1 MADEM
6 NPNQPAET
14 TASPVAPV
22 VPGNAG
28 STGADTK
35 QEMLGL
41 IAQLEALLD
50 EYMVKKAPFH
60 LPLGLKEFLVKAAP
74 YLVIIGV
81 VIAVPALL
89 TAFGLSALFTPMAMM
104 GGYKLGMLA
113 WVGIVFSIGAMLLEA
128 FAIPGLF
135 KRTHKAWRLVFYA
148 SLVSLVGSLISLNF
162 VGGIIGAVI
171 GWYFLFQLKEF
182 YKN

>member
-1 MADEM
+1 MADETVQ
-6 NPNQPAET
+6 NQPAET
-14 TASPVAPV
+14 PTSSAPVAPE
-22 VPGNAG
+22 NTG
-28 STGADTK
+28 STNSDTK
-35 QEMLGL
+35 QEVLGL
-41 IAQLEALLD
+41 IAQLEAFLD
-50 EYMVKKAPFH
+50 EYMVKKAPFQI
-60 LPLGLKEFLVKAAP
+60 PMGGKEFLAKVAP

-89 TAFGLSALFTPMAMM
+89 TAFGLSAMFAPMAMM

-148 SLVSLVGSLISLNF
+148 TLVSLVGSLISLNL
-162 VGGIIGAVI
+162 VGGIIGAII
-171 GWYFLFQLKEF
+171 GWYILFQVKEL

>member
-6 NPNQPAET
+6 NPNQPV
-14 TASPVAPV
+14 SSPVPPVAPAA
-22 VPGNAG
+22 PENTG
-28 STGADTK
+28 STGTDTK

-60 LPLGLKEFLVKAAP
+60 LPLGLKEFLAKIAP
-74 YLVIIGV
+74 YLIIIGLV
-81 VIAVPALL
+81 FAVPALL
-89 TAFGLSALFTPMAMM
+89 AAFGLSAMFAPMAMM
-104 GGYKLGMLA
+104 GGYKIGMLA
-113 WVGIVFSIGAMLLEA
+113 WVGIIFSIGAMLLEA

-148 SLVSLVGSLISLNF
+148 TLISLVGSLVSLNL
-162 VGGIIGAVI
+162 VGGIIGAII
-171 GWYFLFQLKEF
+171 GWYILFQMKEL